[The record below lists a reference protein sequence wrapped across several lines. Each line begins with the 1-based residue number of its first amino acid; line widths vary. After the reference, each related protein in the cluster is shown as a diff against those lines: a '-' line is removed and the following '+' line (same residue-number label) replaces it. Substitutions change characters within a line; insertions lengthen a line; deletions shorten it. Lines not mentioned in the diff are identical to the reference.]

1 MIVPMVMVMVMVMV
15 MAVLTMMRML
25 VAVMGVGL
33 VGQAFLLHGSIEN
46 NKVTSRSSMALNSPD
61 LPRWRIGEA
70 ARRSGIAAANIR
82 YYEKEQLLSAGV
94 REDNQYR
101 LYTDGDVHRLRFIR
115 LCRAMDMSLDEVRTL
130 LALDGARKADCVAAR
145 DTLDTHLGHVRE
157 RLAELQALEH
167 ELNHLRGQCDGTDSF
182 CHIIEA
188 LHAQADE
195 PLPQALSNGAVT
207 KRHV

>member
-1 MIVPMVMVMVMVMV
+1 
-15 MAVLTMMRML
+15 ML
-25 VAVMGVGL
+25 VGMLVVVAVMGVG
-33 VGQAFLLHGSIEN
+33 GQAFLLHGSIEN
-46 NKVTSRSSMALNSPD
+46 NKVTLRSSMALNSSD

-70 ARRSGIAAANIR
+70 AKRSGIAAANIR
-82 YYEKEQLLSAGV
+82 YYEKEQLLSPGV

-130 LALDGARKADCVAAR
+130 LALDGARKADCVAANK
-145 DTLDTHLGHVRE
+145 TLDAHLGHVRE

-167 ELNHLRGQCDGTDSF
+167 ELMQLRSQCDGSDSF

-195 PLPQALSNGAVT
+195 PLPEGLQGSAAA